1 MDLGA
6 FQKSKNR
13 EGLVD
18 GLHNRGTW
26 KSQDMWGY
34 DRRVYNQA
42 TVFFFTN
49 FPDDWSYESMWRTFR
64 KYGRV
69 LDIYSPT
76 PKSKSG
82 SRFGFVRYLDVKNE
96 VELERQ
102 LDQVKVGSSKLWVNR
117 PRFRKD
123 EERNRVITKSAGM
136 EHVKPTRSYAEVVK
150 GNHGLE
156 ANQVRQLQTTLGA
169 RVNQY
174 KQQKLNSSKP
184 SSQVWIMKNND
195 RASAGLEFVVK
206 EKELLWLEGCYIG
219 TAYSGGDKDEIEDL
233 VETTPEWL
241 GQWFEEIK
249 PWSPTMVARERF
261 VRFFDAWLEFPE
273 FKEMVGDTWKST
285 VVNGWNGYCLKEKL
299 KETKKVLKVW
309 SKNRVLEI
317 DVGIQR
323 SIDSIVAIDK
333 KGEVLPLSPED
344 IVIRRTNFL
353 DLWKNQRIKEIMW
366 RQNARKT
373 WISEG
378 DANSKFFH
386 NCVKGRRRKN
396 DIVSIMAGNERLEE
410 VNKMKKGVANH
421 FEALFKEEAWQRPVL
436 DGIEFKK
443 ISEEERAMLEV
454 PFNEEEVKQAV
465 WNCESAKA
473 PGPNGFN
480 FKFIKEMWEV
490 LKDDTMGFVT
500 DFHKHGK
507 LVRGINNS
515 FIVLV
520 PKFSNPQKI
529 EEFKPISLVGVM
541 YKVIA
546 KLLACRLSSVLK
558 GIIREN

>member
-1 MDLGA
+1 MGDFNAMRNG
-6 FQKSKNR
+6 QEWRGGMSIRR
-13 EGLVD
+13 EMLEFDDFINECGLVD
-18 GLHNRGTW
+18 LSLIGRKFTWYHSNGASMSRLDRFLLSKGWCCNWENVKQWGLNHSLSDHCPIVLKNYII
-26 KSQDMWGY
+26 DWG
-34 DRRVYNQA
+34 
-42 TVFFFTN
+42 
-49 FPDDWSYESMWRTFR
+49 
-64 KYGRV
+64 
-69 LDIYSPT
+69 
-76 PKSKSG
+76 PKP
-82 SRFGFVRYLDVKNE
+82 F
-96 VELERQ
+96 Q
-102 LDQVKVGSSKLWVNR
+102 
-117 PRFRKD
+117 
-123 EERNRVITKSAGM
+123 
-136 EHVKPTRSYAEVVK
+136 
-150 GNHGLE
+150 
-156 ANQVRQLQTTLGA
+156 
-169 RVNQY
+169 
-174 KQQKLNSSKP
+174 
-184 SSQVWIMKNND
+184 
-195 RASAGLEFVVK
+195 
-206 EKELLWLEGCYIG
+206 
-219 TAYSGGDKDEIEDL
+219 
-233 VETTPEWL
+233 
-241 GQWFEEIK
+241 
-249 PWSPTMVARERF
+249 
-261 VRFFDAWLEFPE
+261 FFDAWLEFPE